1 MAARIVKTIAPVLAL
16 GLLSGVDPELAA
28 IAKRCYPSDDDEAR
42 RARER
47 EEEDRIKRAEEVRQ
61 LKRMARDAADG
72 IYGKAVRDA
81 ARAILEEGQSETHCQ
96 RVRKLVYEWRRAG
109 RARKSGKAKKR

>member
-1 MAARIVKTIAPVLAL
+1 MKQALAPLLVLAL
-16 GLLSGVDPELAA
+16 AAGVDPELEA

-47 EEEDRIKRAEEVRQ
+47 EEENREKLAEERKR
-61 LKRMARDAADG
+61 LKQTGDDAANG
-72 IYGKAVRDA
+72 IYGKGVMDA
-81 ARAILEEGQSETHCQ
+81 ARAILEEGKSETHYQ

-109 RARKSGKAKKR
+109 RARKSGKAKKK

>member
-1 MAARIVKTIAPVLAL
+1 VLAL
-16 GLLSGVDPELAA
+16 AAAVDPELAA

-47 EEEDRIKRAEEVRQ
+47 EEESRIKRAEYVRDLQ
-61 LKRMARDAADG
+61 KLAIDAANG

-81 ARAILEEGQSETHCQ
+81 ARAILAEGRSETHCQ
-96 RVRKLVYEWRRAG
+96 RVRKLVQEWRRAG